1 MPQSFMRGL
10 ERTTRF
16 VSLLFVL
23 HAVAAVADPGKL
35 VVVGGGAIGD
45 EIRDRFIKEAGG
57 KGIRLLIVPHA
68 SSLDTAGEKHAAPFR
83 EKGLRNVSILDLSDT
98 ATAVKAIEMADAIWF
113 GGGQQN
119 RLMDRLEAAG
129 VVKVIRRRHA
139 AGVVMG
145 GTSAG
150 AAVMSDLM
158 IAGDSLP
165 IDRGLALWPEVV
177 VDQHFVARKR
187 FNRSL
192 RTIMRNP
199 TRLGVGIGESAA
211 VLVDPVE
218 GTGEVLGAGVVT
230 VIDARKADR
239 IGKGEGEQRSWRG
252 VRVDWLQPGQL
263 FDYRK

>member
-1 MPQSFMRGL
+1 
-10 ERTTRF
+10 
-16 VSLLFVL
+16 
-23 HAVAAVADPGKL
+23 
-35 VVVGGGAIGD
+35 
-45 EIRDRFIKEAGG
+45 
-57 KGIRLLIVPHA
+57 
-68 SSLDTAGEKHAAPFR
+68 
-83 EKGLRNVSILDLSDT
+83 
-98 ATAVKAIEMADAIWF
+98 
-113 GGGQQN
+113 
-119 RLMDRLEAAG
+119 
-129 VVKVIRRRHA
+129 
-139 AGVVMG
+139 MG